1 MKNNSYKHPK
11 ISILAGKLNLP
22 PYAAL
27 GIVEAMLQW
36 CRQFAIQGDIGKW
49 PDASI
54 ANGILWDRQ
63 PSELIEA
70 LVSARFVDKAPE
82 PHRLVIH
89 DIKDHADNTWK
100 QNLEDA
106 ALTWWDGSSPRS
118 SKYERNSARNGKR
131 ATTQTLDLQE
141 EAAGFKK
148 SGSDLQEILNLASRN
163 LELSGSIPPDSFHS
177 QSQSQSLIPPTPKGD
192 VGVIEDLR
200 YREGELRSK
209 LSEMFGRR
217 GTTEWS
223 GKELN
228 KLREVA
234 KRPDSLLELRAI
246 RKYYDF
252 LKNGPPEK
260 DYRRH
265 DIQTL
270 LNNWP
275 GELDRANNRRTSSGS
290 ASPRS
295 TQPVSETYK
304 PMEKPKEDLT
314 NAEAHASATK
324 EQIT

>member
-11 ISILAGKLNLP
+11 ISILALKLNLP
-22 PYAAL
+22 SYAAL

-82 PHRLVIH
+82 PHRLVVH

-106 ALTWWDGSSPRS
+106 GLTWWDGSSPRS
-118 SKYERNSARNGKR
+118 SKYERNSARKKTT
-131 ATTQTLDLQE
+131 ATTQTLESEGE
-141 EAAGFKK
+141 EDYFKK
-148 SGSDLQEILNLASRN
+148 SGSEVQEILNLPSRN
-163 LELSGSIPPDSFHS
+163 LEVSGSFPPDSFHS
-177 QSQSQSLIPPTPKGD
+177 QSQSQSLNIPPTPKGEVD
-192 VGVIEDLR
+192 GVENRR
-200 YREGELRSK
+200 YREGILRSK
-209 LSEMFGRR
+209 LSAMYGRR
-217 GTTEWS
+217 DTTEWS

-234 KRPDSLLELRAI
+234 KRPDSLTELSAI
-246 RKYYDF
+246 QQYYDF
-252 LKNGPPEK
+252 LKNGPPDK
-260 DYRRH
+260 DYHRR

-275 GELDRANNRRTSSGS
+275 GELDRTQNRRISSGRS
-290 ASPRS
+290 STASNSSRS
-295 TQPVSETYK
+295 TKYIPLEERGEDETQTG
-304 PMEKPKEDLT
+304 DTL
-314 NAEAHASATK
+314 
-324 EQIT
+324 